1 MSDTRDTFVSEIYVN
16 NEQARDAIAELTSEV
31 DRTAKAY
38 EKLLNTKNADAAKTE
53 KARKAWEAATQSLA
67 NARKGTEA
75 YATAMKDLAGKSMQN
90 LVRMQRQIKSELDK
104 TKPNTAEWN
113 QLAKAYQDVTN
124 RMKALN
130 AAQNGVTTGTG
141 KLTGSMGGLMGKLGS
156 LGSMVTAFPTILKGV
171 KIAIQG
177 ITYAAKEVIKASQTM
192 GDKWNNGME
201 AMKTTTHA
209 FWAALSSGDWSVFNE
224 GIDNALARARL
235 LAEQMD
241 LIGSYGISKG
251 YMESKYLVEYQQ
263 AMTNARNK
271 NMSDEQRN
279 EWADIAAQ
287 RLKEYND
294 FLNDEQT
301 ETMKALR
308 LNFETLKGL
317 TFDTQEEFE
326 AFMDRLYKDAFVNR
340 DKEVKQAKKDFEDFK
355 NLRVAEILGEKATG
369 GMDSFWDVFK
379 VWEGDGSKDIGQSAA
394 DVINAQAQAT
404 EEAFAKIEKEYGHM
418 VAQLLQGIEIVDD
431 DHKKLINTYA
441 SHQSSIRQVAKSER
455 QLNEV
460 RAQLKVETDAY
471 AKAVR
476 EADTEEET
484 AMTDAKKRY
493 ADGLIDKATYESE
506 TSRIGSE
513 ARQKRK
519 EANIRYMKED
529 LDALNLRRAQE
540 EILLANQYRDGL
552 ISLQEY
558 EEKLAQIK
566 EAAKE
571 EQLDIERRYG
581 EDLKKIEKQQ
591 YEERIRERERLQSQ
605 YDQAYQK
612 AQAKVEKQE
621 SKQKLFWKQQYAA
634 GLIDKQ
640 TYEARIAVVEEDFLK
655 QKMATAMKYGKDTD
669 QFMSQLL
676 DRQIARMEKAKAM
689 LKEEMDEMTKYQ
701 SNLESEEEG
710 RFAPENPYKGKS
722 AKELEEDALT
732 PKDDFQAAIWQ
743 KAADIRE
750 AITEDSARTQ
760 YETEMKWAEKLAEQ
774 GKLTTEE
781 AEKYKLKI
789 KIDYA
794 QKAASQVNQ
803 IAEMASNFVT
813 QLKDMETAQLEAEY
827 QAQLTAAGDNAE
839 QREAIEAEYE
849 QKKLDLQKKYA
860 DTEMVVNIAKAI
872 AAGALAAVEAFAAA
886 GNPILGAVF
895 AAIVAATTALEV
907 ATIVKQRNA
916 IKNASV
922 NSSGSSSTP
931 KTGNRTMTGFSEG
944 GETPWAP
951 SDNTPVGI
959 VHANEYVIPAW
970 MKRREPVLISNLER
984 YRKAGSHGRSGS
996 PSRGFID
1003 GGDTGSGAF
1012 GMKDGHTDHGA
1023 DMYTIVRAA
1032 VVDSFESGA
1041 VRVVL
1046 VRKDL
1051 SEMDNQDSRLKKQTS
1066 RWNS

>member
-156 LGSMVTAFPTILKGV
+156 LGSMVTAIPTILKGV

-506 TSRIGSE
+506 TLRIGIE

-612 AQAKVEKQE
+612 AQAKVEKLE

-676 DRQIARMEKAKAM
+676 DRQITRMEKAKAM

-710 RFAPENPYKGKS
+710 RFATENPYKGKS

-760 YETEMKWAEKLAEQ
+760 YETEMKWAEKLAED
-774 GKLTTEE
+774 GKITAEE

-813 QLKDMETAQLEAEY
+813 QLKDMETAQLESEY

-922 NSSGSSSTP
+922 NSSGSSSAP
-931 KTGNRTMTGFSEG
+931 KTGNRTMTGYSEG

-1041 VRVVL
+1041 VRIVL
-1046 VRKDL
+1046 VRKDI
-1051 SEMDNQDSRLKKQTS
+1051 SEIDNQDSRLKKQTS

>member
-156 LGSMVTAFPTILKGV
+156 LGSMVTAIPTILKGV

-676 DRQIARMEKAKAM
+676 DRQITRMEKAKAM

-710 RFAPENPYKGKS
+710 RFATENPYKGKS

-760 YETEMKWAEKLAEQ
+760 YETEMKWAEKLAED
-774 GKLTTEE
+774 GEITAEE

-813 QLKDMETAQLEAEY
+813 QLKDMETAQLESEY

-860 DTEMVVNIAKAI
+860 DTEMVINIAKAI
-872 AAGALAAVEAFAAA
+872 AAGALAAIEAFAAA

-895 AAIVAATTALEV
+895 AAIIAATTALEV

-916 IKNASV
+916 IKNTSV
-922 NSSGSSSTP
+922 GGGGSTSVP
-931 KTGNRTMTGFSEG
+931 KTGERKMTGYAEG
-944 GETPWAP
+944 GYTEDHT
-951 SDNTPVGI
+951 TLTTVGEKGREW
-959 VHANEYVIPAW
+959 VGPAW
-970 MKRREPVLISNLER
+970 MVRRNPVMFANLER
-984 YRKAGSHGRSGS
+984 YRKEGSHGRSGS
-996 PSRGFID
+996 VSSGFAD
-1003 GGDTGSGAF
+1003 GGFTPGNSGGQSGALP
-1012 GMKDGHTDHGA
+1012 GQID
-1023 DMYTIVRAA
+1023 IEAA
-1032 VVDSFESGA
+1032 VEAALRRVMADGA
-1041 VRVVL
+1041 IRAFV
-1046 VRKDL
+1046 VRKDIEEL
-1051 SEMDNQDSRLKKQTS
+1051 DAQTLKFKNLGSR
-1066 RWNS
+1066 

>member
-130 AAQNGVTTGTG
+130 AAQNGVVTGTG

-156 LGSMVTAFPTILKGV
+156 LGSMITAIPTILKGV

-317 TFDTQEEFE
+317 SFDTQEEFE
-326 AFMDRLYKDAFVNR
+326 TFMDRLYKDAFVNR
-340 DKEVKQAKKDFEDFK
+340 DKEVNQAKKDFEDFK

-640 TYEARIAVVEEDFLK
+640 TYEARIAVVEEDFMK

-710 RFAPENPYKGKS
+710 RFATENPYKGKS

-743 KAADIRE
+743 KVADIRE

-760 YETEMKWAEKLAEQ
+760 YETEMKWIEKLHKDGLLSDEDFERA
-774 GKLTTEE
+774 KLDQRLRFAAKIAQEVN
-781 AEKYKLKI
+781 KY
-789 KIDYA
+789 
-794 QKAASQVNQ
+794 
-803 IAEMASNFVT
+803 AEMASDFATN
-813 QLKDMETAQLEAEY
+813 LKEIESSKIEAEY
-827 QAQLTAAGDNAE
+827 QRQLAAAGDNAE
-839 QREAIEAEYE
+839 QREQIEADYE

-860 DTEMVVNIAKAI
+860 DVDMAINIAKAI
-872 AAGALAAVEAFAAA
+872 ASGALAAVEAFAAA
-886 GNPILGAVF
+886 GGNPILGAVF
-895 AAIVAATTALEV
+895 AALIAVTTAAEV
-907 ATIVKQRNA
+907 ASIIAQRNA
-916 IKNASV
+916 IKSMSV
-922 NSSGSSSTP
+922 NNSGSSSAP
-931 KTGNRTMTGFSEG
+931 KTGNRTMTGYSEG

-951 SDNTPVGI
+951 SDNTPVGV

-1003 GGDTGSGAF
+1003 GGDTGSGLF
-1012 GMKDGHTDHGA
+1012 GMNEGHTNGA
-1023 DMYTIVRAA
+1023 DMYTIVRTA

>member
-156 LGSMVTAFPTILKGV
+156 LGSMVTAIPTILKGV

-431 DHKKLINTYA
+431 DHKKLISTYA

-676 DRQIARMEKAKAM
+676 DRQITRMEKAKAM

-710 RFAPENPYKGKS
+710 RFATENPYKGKS

-760 YETEMKWAEKLAEQ
+760 YETEMAWAEKLAKD
-774 GKLTTEE
+774 GKITAEE

-813 QLKDMETAQLEAEY
+813 QLKDMETAQLESEY

-916 IKNASV
+916 IKNSSV
-922 NSSGSSSTP
+922 SSSSSSSSSA
-931 KTGNRTMTGFSEG
+931 KTGTRTITGYAEG
-944 GETPWAP
+944 GYTEDHT
-951 SDNTPVGI
+951 TLTTVGERGREW
-959 VHANEYVIPAW
+959 VGPAW
-970 MKRREPVLISNLER
+970 MVKKNPVMFANLER

-996 PSRGFID
+996 VSSGFAD
-1003 GGDTGSGAF
+1003 GGFAGGDGSSAGSGSANLAI
-1012 GMKDGHTDHGA
+1012 D
-1023 DMYTIVRAA
+1023 IEAA
-1032 VVDSFESGA
+1032 VETAIRRSMADGA
-1041 VRVVL
+1041 IRAYL

-1051 SEMDNQDSRLKKQTS
+1051 TELDNQTERFKNQTS
-1066 RWNS
+1066 R